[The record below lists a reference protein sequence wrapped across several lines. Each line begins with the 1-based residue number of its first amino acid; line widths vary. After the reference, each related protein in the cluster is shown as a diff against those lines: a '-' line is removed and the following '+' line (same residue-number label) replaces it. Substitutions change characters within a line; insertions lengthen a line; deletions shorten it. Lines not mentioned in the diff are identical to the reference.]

1 MKLIMSCLLIL
12 GFTCPCLGKVD
23 LKSTKRLIIPKDNVT
38 PKITKSDVAKVIPL
52 DLKAGDSQGTVL
64 GRIADRGF
72 SLWFNSRMMKE
83 TALGRFA
90 EQTQEKLKTDVVVP
104 ASSKEGVSHKFSF
117 RVEAF
122 QALAKVEYSGWL
134 KAAFNYDAKAA
145 ATDIVLKEKYRNK
158 DLFVTH
164 KANKDEDLSMVGVAW
179 SW

>member
-12 GFTCPCLGKVD
+12 GFTCTCLGKVD
-23 LKSTKRLIIPKDNVT
+23 LKATKRLIIPKDTVT
-38 PKITKSDVAKVIPL
+38 PKITKADVAKVIPL
-52 DLKAGDSQGTVL
+52 DLKEGDSQGTVIS
-64 GRIADRGF
+64 RIADRGF
-72 SLWFNSRMMKE
+72 SLWFNSKMMKE

-104 ASSKEGVSHKFSF
+104 AKDSQGVSHKFSF

-134 KAAFNYDAKAA
+134 KAAFNYDAKAS
-145 ATDIVLKEKYRNK
+145 ATDIIVKEKFRNK

-164 KANKDEDLSMVGVAW
+164 KANKSEDLSMVGVAW